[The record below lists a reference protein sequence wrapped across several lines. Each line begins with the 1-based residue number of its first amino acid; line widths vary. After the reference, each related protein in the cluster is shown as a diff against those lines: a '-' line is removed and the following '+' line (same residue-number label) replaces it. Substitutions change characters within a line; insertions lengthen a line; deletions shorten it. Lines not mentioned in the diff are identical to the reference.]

1 VRDVELI
8 VEPDDGVAPILNAIR
23 HARESLDLTI
33 FRFDHQLVADALG
46 TAVKRGVRIRALI
59 AASNRHGSH
68 HLRRLEW
75 RLLASGVTVS
85 RASEAFTRYHA
96 KMMIV
101 DGGTLHVHGFNCTLQ
116 DLASRSLGIVTT
128 NRQLVSQAARL
139 FAADL
144 THHSFDSG
152 SGGLVVSPENARGVL
167 EAFVGGARRQLL
179 IYDSKLTDCRF
190 TRLLEERMTAN
201 VDVRVIGHIEGHCSL
216 PVTKLRGRRLHLRA
230 IIRDGSSAFVGS
242 QGLHRVELDSRR
254 EVGLFVHEPAIV
266 RHIHTI
272 FEHDWARDIAAV
284 EAQGAAEMRK

>member
-1 VRDVELI
+1 VRDIELI

-23 HARESLDLTI
+23 HARETLDITI

-85 RASEAFTRYHA
+85 RASDAFTRYHA
-96 KMMIV
+96 KMMLV
-101 DGGTLHVHGFNCTLQ
+101 DGSALHVHGFNCTLQ

-128 NRQLVSQAARL
+128 NRLLVGQAARL
-139 FAADL
+139 FASDL
-144 THHSFDSG
+144 THRPFDAG
-152 SGGLVVSPENARGVL
+152 SGGLVISPENARGVL
-167 EAFVGGARRQLL
+167 ETFVTGARRQLL
-179 IYDSKLTDCRF
+179 IYDAKLTDCRF
-190 TRLLEERMTAN
+190 IRLLEERVRAN
-201 VDVRVIGHIEGHCSL
+201 VDVRVIGHVDGHCAL
-216 PVTKLRGRRLHLRA
+216 PSTKLRGRRLHLRA

-254 EVGLFVHEPAIV
+254 EVGLFVHEPSLV
-266 RHIHTI
+266 RHIHMI
-272 FEHDWARDIAAV
+272 FEHDWAKDVVSV
-284 EAQGAAEMRK
+284 EAQADTEIRK